1 MASKKAKRTWL
12 VIGILLVIGG
22 LWATALTIS
31 AFSEGFSGGY
41 AAGGGEFEEILLEE
55 GDSTNKIAMINVIGE
70 IFSDPEGGA
79 MGATDFNILGQLDQA
94 VDDPDVVGIILNI
107 DTPGGGVL
115 ASDAIY
121 NRVSDIAE
129 DMPVIALMG
138 DTAASGGYYISAGA
152 TEIIAHRF
160 TWTGSIGVIAM
171 IPNFTEAA
179 GKLGI
184 STTVIKSGALKDIGS
199 PFREMTEEERGL
211 FQTLID
217 EAYNGFVQVVAEGR
231 DLPEARVREIAD
243 GRIYSGIQARE
254 LGLVD
259 RLGDRETAFNRVKR
273 LADDK
278 DASLVVY
285 RPVTGLFDQL
295 PFLGF
300 SSPADEIKEDLGISR
315 KPGAAYLWIP

>member
-12 VIGILLVIGG
+12 AVGILVVIAG
-22 LWATALTIS
+22 LWVTALAIS
-31 AFSEGFSGGY
+31 AFTEGFSGGY
-41 AAGGGEFEEILLEE
+41 AAGSGEFEEVLLEE
-55 GDSTNKIAMINVIGE
+55 GDSPNKIAMINVIGE

-79 MGATDFNILGQLDQA
+79 VGATDYNILNQLEQA
-94 VDDPDVVGIILNI
+94 EEDPDVVGIILNV
-107 DTPGGGVL
+107 DTPGGGVI

-121 NRVSDIAE
+121 NRVTEIAE
-129 DMPVIALMG
+129 DLPVVALMG

-179 GKLGI
+179 DKLGVGM
-184 STTVIKSGALKDIGS
+184 TVVKSGALKDIGS
-199 PFREMTEEERGL
+199 PFREMSEEERAL

-217 EAYNGFVQVVAEGR
+217 EAYNGFVEVVAEGR
-231 DLPEARVREIAD
+231 DLPEDLVRQIAD
-243 GRIYSGIQARE
+243 GRIYSGQQARE
-254 LGLVD
+254 LDLVD
-259 RLGDRETAFNRVKR
+259 RLGDRDTAFTRAKR
-273 LADDK
+273 LADDE

-285 RPVTGLFDQL
+285 RPVPGLFDQI

-300 SSPADEIKEDLGISR
+300 NSPADEIKEELGIPR

>member
-12 VIGILLVIGG
+12 IIGILVVIVG
-22 LWATALTIS
+22 LWATALAIS

-41 AAGGGEFEEILLEE
+41 AAGAGEFEEILLEE

-79 MGATDFNILGQLDQA
+79 LGATDFNILGQLDQA
-94 VDDPDVVGIILNI
+94 VDDPDVIGIILNV

-121 NRVSDIAE
+121 NRVADIAE

-171 IPNFTEAA
+171 IPNLSEAA

-184 STTVIKSGALKDIGS
+184 GMTVVKSGALKDLGS
-199 PFREMTEEERGL
+199 PFREMTEQERGL

-217 EAYNGFVQVVAEGR
+217 EAYTGFVQVVSEGR

-243 GRIYSGIQARE
+243 GRIYSGLQARE

-259 RLGDRETAFNRVKR
+259 RLGDRETAFNRAKR
-273 LADDK
+273 LADDE

-285 RPVTGLFDQL
+285 QPVVGLFDDL

-300 SSPADEIKEDLGISR
+300 SSAADELKEELGIAR

>member
-12 VIGILLVIGG
+12 VIGILVVVGG
-22 LWATALTIS
+22 LWATALAIS

-41 AAGGGEFEEILLEE
+41 AAGAGEFEEVLLEE

-79 MGATDFNILGQLDQA
+79 LGATDFNILSQLDQA
-94 VDDPDVVGIILNI
+94 EDDPNVVGIIVNI

-121 NRVSDIAE
+121 NRISEIAE
-129 DMPVIALMG
+129 DLPVVALMG
-138 DTAASGGYYISAGA
+138 DTAASGGYYIAAGA

-171 IPNFTEAA
+171 IPNLTEAA

-184 STTVIKSGALKDIGS
+184 GMTVIKSGALKDLGS
-199 PFREMTEEERGL
+199 PFRDMTDEERAL

-217 EAYNGFVQVVAEGR
+217 EAYDGFVGVVADGR
-231 DLPEARVREIAD
+231 DLPEDRVRELAD
-243 GRIYSGIQARE
+243 GRIYSGQQARE
-254 LGLVD
+254 LDLVD
-259 RLGDRETAFNRVKR
+259 RLGDRETAFDRARR
-273 LADDK
+273 LADDE

-285 RPVTGLFDQL
+285 QPVLGLFDNL

-300 SSPADEIKEDLGISR
+300 SSPAEEIKQELGISR

>member
-1 MASKKAKRTWL
+1 MASSGAKRAWWI
-12 VIGILLVIGG
+12 IGILIVVVG
-22 LWATALTIS
+22 LWATAIFVS
-31 AFSEGFSGGY
+31 NIGDAFSGGY
-41 AAGGGEFEEILLEE
+41 AAGEGEFEEVLLEE

-70 IFSDPEGGA
+70 IYSDPEGGSS
-79 MGATDFNILGQLDQA
+79 GATDYNIISQLEQA
-94 VDDPDVVGIILNI
+94 EDDPDVVGIILNV
-107 DTPGGGVL
+107 DSPGGGVL

-121 NRVSDIAE
+121 RRVSEVAE
-129 DMPVIALMG
+129 DLPVVALMG

-160 TWTGSIGVIAM
+160 TWTGSIGVIAS

-184 STTVIKSGALKDIGS
+184 GMTVVKSGALKDIGS
-199 PFREMTEEERGL
+199 PFREMTEEERAL

-217 EAYNGFVQVVAEGR
+217 EAYTGFVQVVAEGR
-231 DLPEARVREIAD
+231 DIPEDRVRQIAD
-243 GRIYSGIQARE
+243 GRIYSGIQAKE
-254 LGLVD
+254 LDLVD
-259 RLGDRETAFNRVKR
+259 RLGDRNTAFTRAKR

-285 RPVTGLFDQL
+285 RPVAGLFDDL

-300 SSPADEIKEDLGISR
+300 NSAADDIKEELGISR

>member
-12 VIGILLVIGG
+12 VIGILVVIVG
-22 LWATALTIS
+22 LWATALAIS

-55 GDSTNKIAMINVIGE
+55 GDSTNKIAMVNVIGE

-79 MGATDFNILGQLDQA
+79 PGATDFNILGQLDQA
-94 VDDPDVVGIILNI
+94 VDDPNVVGIILNV

-121 NRVSDIAE
+121 NRVAEIAE
-129 DMPVIALMG
+129 DMPVIAIMG

-171 IPNFTEAA
+171 IPNLSEAA

-184 STTVIKSGALKDIGS
+184 GMTVVKSGALKDLGS
-199 PFREMTEEERGL
+199 PFREMTEEERAL

-217 EAYNGFVQVVAEGR
+217 EAYNGFVEVVSDGR

-243 GRIYSGIQARE
+243 GRIYSGLQARE

-259 RLGDRETAFNRVKR
+259 RLGNRETAFNRVKR
-273 LADDK
+273 LADDE

-285 RPVTGLFDQL
+285 QPVAGLFDNL

-300 SSPADEIKEDLGISR
+300 SSAADELKEELGISR

>member
-12 VIGILLVIGG
+12 VIGILVVIVG
-22 LWATALTIS
+22 LWATALVIS

-41 AAGGGEFEEILLEE
+41 AAGTGEFEEVLLEE

-70 IFSDPEGGA
+70 IFSDPEGGS
-79 MGATDFNILGQLDQA
+79 MGASDFNVLSQLDQA
-94 VDDPDVVGIILNI
+94 EEDPDVVGIILNI

-121 NRVSDIAE
+121 NRVSELAE
-129 DMPVIALMG
+129 DLPVIARMG
-138 DTAASGGYYISAGA
+138 DTAASGGYYIAAGA

-171 IPNFTEAA
+171 IPNLTETAD
-179 GKLGI
+179 KLGVRM
-184 STTVIKSGALKDIGS
+184 TVVKSGALKDIGS
-199 PFREMTEEERGL
+199 PFRDMSEEERAL

-217 EAYNGFVQVVAEGR
+217 EAYNGFVEVVAEGR
-231 DLPEARVREIAD
+231 DLPEDRVRQLAD
-243 GRIYSGIQARE
+243 GRIYSGQQAQE

-259 RLGDRETAFNRVKR
+259 RLGDRETAFNRAKR
-273 LADDK
+273 LADDE

-285 RPVTGLFDQL
+285 QPVPGLFDNL
-295 PFLGF
+295 PFFGF
-300 SSPADEIKEDLGISR
+300 SSPAEEIKEELGISR